1 MSNMTIE
8 EEENFIKESKKH
20 EKHMYGYIH
29 LLYQEIMLG
38 QLEKIEW
45 RLASKIC
52 LGSVFKYQISM
63 IVNPNLNLLDS
74 SISKTNEYSKD
85 MNIQSLSEGPPLISE
100 NSNLKVQTQFNSV
113 FSPAQ
118 EIDDTDILEKEMIE
132 MMDILKYQSPDGVN
146 DKLQSLLDIV
156 SKKMKNSKE
165 TSANMQI
172 RVLYQF
178 LLEYKKAKDT
188 PKKEKRTGTRISQV
202 KKTQIKKSQDRI
214 KQNSLESSV
223 YSEKNSPLIPQ
234 QKKSIMKTSSFS
246 KRTEEE
252 NKSIE

>member
-1 MSNMTIE
+1 MMNALFLYTTSVIHDLE
-8 EEENFIKESKKH
+8 IKRRCWESRH
-20 EKHMYGYIH
+20 RDGSEA
-29 LLYQEIMLG
+29 LLEL
-38 QLEKIEW
+38 
-45 RLASKIC
+45 
-52 LGSVFKYQISM
+52 
-63 IVNPNLNLLDS
+63 
-74 SISKTNEYSKD
+74 
-85 MNIQSLSEGPPLISE
+85 SL
-100 NSNLKVQTQFNSV
+100 
-113 FSPAQ
+113 
-118 EIDDTDILEKEMIE
+118 DILNNER
-132 MMDILKYQSPDGVN
+132 QSTLRRCDRCFCE
-146 DKLQSLLDIV
+146 SILDIV